1 MIKIHLEYLHWAKSL
16 QSKTESKKLI
26 FLYSLESHKKIT
38 NFILKFDR
46 SLGYCNCGLH
56 SIKHPVLYD
65 STLFKFSKFHQ
76 LFKCSQHN
84 LIFMSSSASH
94 RVFTVTVGGAAH
106 TLVTHTH
113 PLVPSGGASVCALD
127 TLEKCNSSPVGYT
140 YFMCSPSP
148 PVCGNKWMKNVSTIP
163 QHEKKRSKLGEFGFG
178 GGIRLHST
186 YIPASVIIARHR
198 RQWKAPSSGSSA
210 VRRVETR

>member
-65 STLFKFSKFHQ
+65 STLFKFSKLHQ

-84 LIFMSSSASH
+84 LIFVSSSASH
-94 RVFTVTVGGAAH
+94 RVAQLQWVVQHTPWLH
-106 TLVTHTH
+106 TLTHSCRVV
-113 PLVPSGGASVCALD
+113 VPVY
-127 TLEKCNSSPVGYT
+127 V
-140 YFMCSPSP
+140 
-148 PVCGNKWMKNVSTIP
+148 
-163 QHEKKRSKLGEFGFG
+163 
-178 GGIRLHST
+178 HST
-186 YIPASVIIARHR
+186 HSRNATHLQSGTRTSCVPLPPQFAATNG
-198 RQWKAPSSGSSA
+198 WKM
-210 VRRVETR
+210 